1 MICYGV
7 VDAICSFAFGRLVQ
21 FVGHAPFFLL
31 GKISEMQ
38 SIIVFI
44 KKRSNMWSK
53 DGIWCS
59 RPFQKCMNKKYVK
72 ITILSS
78 FVKFI
83 KLKDNKK

>member
-44 KKRSNMWSK
+44 KKDPMC
-53 DGIWCS
+53 GI
-59 RPFQKCMNKKYVK
+59 KMKYDVLDLFK
-72 ITILSS
+72 
-78 FVKFI
+78 
-83 KLKDNKK
+83 NA